1 MAVASQHFLG
11 DGADSIM
18 IAGAIT
24 AIPHQV
30 ISPIRPLN
38 ITTNAQSKTVIA
50 SRSTL
55 EVSVVRIM
63 CDGVSMVMLRQVQKP
78 ALLGSK
84 GTLTIRVPTV

>member
-1 MAVASQHFLG
+1 VASQHFLG

-24 AIPHQV
+24 AIHRPV
-30 ISPIRPLN
+30 ISLIKPLN
-38 ITTNAQSKTVIA
+38 ITKNAQSKFVIV

-63 CDGVSMVMLRQVQKP
+63 RDGVSTVMLRQAQKL
-78 ALLGSK
+78 ALLGLK
-84 GTLTIRVPTV
+84 GTLTIKATTV